1 MIIKFKN
8 VLATFSLDI
17 CGVNLVSPNM
27 YVINKRAFGLS
38 SLWGLKIYTMS
49 DRMHEAAIP

>member
-8 VLATFSLDI
+8 VLAFSLDI